1 MTFKE
6 QYVKLHDVSRYVTHP
21 RFVEILRRAGITSPH
36 SVKTY
41 WDIWQKG
48 LYSTISSEVFTQE
61 LIDVFIAFESEI
73 DKINKF
79 WVSSSNGER
88 EMVKVV
94 YQKGDDL
101 LAVECN
107 PREYE
112 GAKTLTA
119 IYENCDKMIAILKK
133 VDNFRLEKQDSRESK
148 DWCNVFEYDFFH
160 TSDNYT
166 RGDKIIITIDG
177 CFKELLYTEKYGYLT
192 SKGEANFDTEK
203 VEFPEELVNTKPD
216 QRGSHYLVTMNT
228 NYRLMGNLLTDKNLL
243 RGLKTRE

>member
-21 RFVEILRRAGITSPH
+21 RFVEILRRVGITSPH

-79 WVSSSNGER
+79 WVASSDRER
-88 EMVKVV
+88 KMVKVI

-101 LAVECN
+101 LSVECN
-107 PREYE
+107 PQEYE
-112 GAKTLTA
+112 GAKTLIS
-119 IYENCDKMIAILKK
+119 IYEDCDKVVAILKK
-133 VDNFRLEKQDSRESK
+133 VDNFKSYKRDYNSSEKWID
-148 DWCNVFEYDFFH
+148 VFEYDFFH
-160 TSDNYT
+160 T
-166 RGDKIIITIDG
+166 
-177 CFKELLYTEKYGYLT
+177 F
-192 SKGEANFDTEK
+192 
-203 VEFPEELVNTKPD
+203 
-216 QRGSHYLVTMNT
+216 
-228 NYRLMGNLLTDKNLL
+228 
-243 RGLKTRE
+243 